1 MIKNKL
7 NEILNICLDIKQDMK
22 FHNIEYSQ
30 AFININKAIKLLTW
44 VIDGIGN
51 KPIRQ
56 LGISTGEHPADR
68 DDRLYHEEQDII
80 AIENAKDK

>member
-7 NEILNICLDIKQDMK
+7 TEILNLCLDVKQDMK

-30 AFININKAIKLLTW
+30 AFINMNKIIKLLTW

-51 KPIRQ
+51 KPIRR
-56 LGISTGEHPADR
+56 LTIGE
-68 DDRLYHEEQDII
+68 
-80 AIENAKDK
+80 K

>member
-44 VIDGIGN
+44 VVDGIGN

-68 DDRLYHEEQDII
+68 DSRLYDEEQDIT
-80 AIENAKDK
+80 AMEKAENK

>member
-30 AFININKAIKLLTW
+30 AFININKVIKLLTW

-51 KPIRQ
+51 KPIRR
-56 LGISTGEHPADR
+56 LVIGE
-68 DDRLYHEEQDII
+68 
-80 AIENAKDK
+80 K